1 MAESPVIKF
10 KGDTKDAESKIKQLQ
25 KKLIDFSKGDFV
37 TALGN
42 LGKAGGAFGVVL
54 GTLAKGVKVAKA
66 ALDECAEAYKVQ
78 AKAETQLSAAA
89 KNNPYLNDSSVRA
102 LKAYAGQLQSIS
114 TVGDEKLLPLMAQLA
129 SAGRTQAEIQSIMSA
144 ALDASASGAISL
156 ESAVSG
162 LNASYSGSVGALG
175 KVLPQVKGLT
185 AEELKQGK
193 AVQVVADAYKG
204 MAAEV
209 AKNVGASE
217 QLANAWGDFKENLG
231 EGWEEA
237 TAPAKKE
244 IASLLS
250 QINEYNKWKKELKGA
265 ESNIE
270 SGKATE
276 VDYEIKIEEV
286 TDRLKSARAEL
297 EAVEATIES
306 GHKDW
311 MSQGRELE
319 TAWNLGEAR
328 KNVEALTAE
337 LVSYLK
343 MKERAAKLSKEE
355 ADAAEKARVEA
366 EKRKAAEEAM
376 AAANKKAGD
385 AVDAYNKAIADAQRK
400 IEARRS
406 LGEEITENEEK
417 QIMLEARK
425 SAYLSMIVQAGGT
438 ISGNL
443 AREKKAREEIAR
455 LAAEIA
461 AYDQSGA
468 GLADKYAKKNQAAP
482 SWEDQKKELEDA
494 KAAIEKW
501 NKETVSLLADGT
513 DEKIALE
520 KKYKYAVE
528 QINREIAEGEKQSNE
543 QRLKSVQEVFNQ
555 IGGYIQQSAQLI
567 SDAMAFQLQAVQNE
581 KDYELAALE
590 EKYRKGEITEQ
601 QYNDRKIEIEREAA
615 QKEYKIKMWEWA
627 ANIAQATANTAMA
640 AMGAL
645 AQTTGSVAAR
655 IIAMSLIGAAAGIQ
669 MASLIASKPVPP
681 SFATGGIVQGSSWSG
696 DNVRANVNSGEMILN
711 ATQQKALWE
720 TANGR
725 GGNGGGMNVVINNSA
740 ANIVNAEPR
749 ITQRGI
755 ELLIDARVKQSL
767 SDGKYNSA
775 LTQAN
780 QSMDGSYY
788 GF

>member
-1 MAESPVIKF
+1 MAKNNAVIKF
-10 KGDTKDAESKIKQLQ
+10 GADTKEADGAI
-25 KKLIDFSKGDFV
+25 KKLRNSLAGI
-37 TALGN
+37 
-42 LGKAGGAFGVVL
+42 GKS
-54 GTLAKGVKVAKA
+54 GTLKGLAGIGAAVTGLNAAFSIATKAIGATVA
-66 ALDECAEAYKVQ
+66 ALNDCAEAYKTQ

-231 EGWEEA
+231 QGWEEA

-244 IASLLS
+244 LAGLLS
-250 QINEYNKWKKELKGA
+250 QINAINAKKKELKGA
-265 ESNIE
+265 ESNIA
-270 SGKATE
+270 SGSATE

-286 TDRLKSARAEL
+286 TQQLAGARSEL
-297 EAVEATIES
+297 EAVQQTINS
-306 GHKDW
+306 GLGGID
-311 MSQGRELE
+311 
-319 TAWNLGEAR
+319 TAYALGEAQKR
-328 KNVEALTAE
+328 VMLLTAE
-337 LVSYLK
+337 LAAYAKL
-343 MKERAAKLSKEE
+343 KERLASIAQQEAEE
-355 ADAAEKARVEA
+355 AEKARIEA
-366 EKRKAAEEAM
+366 ERRKAAEEALK
-376 AAANKKAGD
+376 AANKKAGD

-443 AREKKAREEIAR
+443 DREKKAREEIAQ

-468 GLADKYAKKNQAAP
+468 GLADKYAKKNQAAL

-494 KAAIEKW
+494 KAVIEEW
-501 NKETVSLLADGT
+501 NKETISLLADGT
-513 DEKIALE
+513 DQKIALE
-520 KKYKYAVE
+520 KKYKEAVE

-543 QRLKSVQEVFNQ
+543 QRFKSFQDVFNQ
-555 IGGYIQQSAQLI
+555 IGGYVQQSAQLI

-590 EKYRKGEITEQ
+590 EKYRKGEITEEE
-601 QYNDRKIEIEREAA
+601 YNDKKVQIEKDAA

-627 ANIAQATANTAMA
+627 ANIAQATANIAMA
-640 AMGAL
+640 AIGAA
-645 AQTTGSVAAR
+645 AQTSGNAVAR
-655 IIAMSLIGAAAGIQ
+655 IIAMSLIGAAAGVQLSGLIQ
-669 MASLIASKPVPP
+669 SKPVPP
-681 SFATGGIVQGSSWSG
+681 SFATGGIVQGSSWRG

-725 GGNGGGMNVVINNSA
+725 GASGGGMSVVINNSA
-740 ANIVNAEPR
+740 ANVVNAQPR
-749 ITQRGI
+749 ISRGQI
-755 ELLIDARVKQSL
+755 EIMIDARVKEGL
-767 SDGKYNSA
+767 SSGKYNSA
-775 LTQAN
+775 LEQAN
-780 QSMDGSYY
+780 QTMDGTFY
-788 GF
+788 GV

>member
-1 MAESPVIKF
+1 MADKKISIKINADGKKAESVLSSLTEKVNKIGNSKTV
-10 KGDTKDAESKIKQLQ
+10 KGVANLG
-25 KKLIDFSKGDFV
+25 LAFGGV
-37 TALGN
+37 TAAAQVVT
-42 LGKAGGAFGVVL
+42 KAIGATV
-54 GTLAKGVKVAKA
+54 A
-66 ALDECAEAYKVQ
+66 ALNECAEAYKAQ

-129 SAGRTQAEIQSIMSA
+129 SAGRTQAEIQSIMST

-193 AVQVVADAYKG
+193 AVQVVAESYKG

-209 AKNVGASE
+209 AKSVGASE

-231 EGWEEA
+231 QGWEEA
-237 TAPAKKE
+237 TAPAKRELAGLLGQINAINAKKKE
-244 IASLLS
+244 I
-250 QINEYNKWKKELKGA
+250 KGA
-265 ESNIE
+265 ESNIA
-270 SGKATE
+270 GGTAGE

-286 TDRLKSARAEL
+286 TQQLAGARAEL
-297 EAVEATIES
+297 EAVQQTINSGAGGIDTAYALAEAQKRV
-306 GHKDW
+306 G
-311 MSQGRELE
+311 LL
-319 TAWNLGEAR
+319 A
-328 KNVEALTAE
+328 AE
-337 LVSYLK
+337 LGSYTKL
-343 MKERAAKLSKEE
+343 KERLASIAQEE
-355 ADAAEKARVEA
+355 AEAAEKARVEA

-400 IEARRS
+400 IDARRS
-406 LGEEITENEEK
+406 LGEEITEQEER

-425 SAYLSMIVQAGGT
+425 SAYLNMISQAQGA

-443 AREKKAREEIAR
+443 DREKKTREEIAQ

-461 AYDQSGA
+461 AYAQSGE
-468 GLADKYAKKNQAAP
+468 GLADKYAAKNPAAP
-482 SWEDQKKELEDA
+482 SWEEQKKELEDA
-494 KAAIEKW
+494 KAAIEEW
-501 NKETVSLLADGT
+501 NKETVSLSADGT

-520 KKYKYAVE
+520 KKYKDAVE

-725 GGNGGGMNVVINNSA
+725 GANGGGMNVVINNSA

>member
-1 MAESPVIKF
+1 MNKKVAINIESN
-10 KGDTKDAESKIKQLQ
+10 TKQAVDGINKVTERLNSLQ
-25 KKLIDFSKGDFV
+25 KASTSRLATFAKLGAAVSGVGAAFQIV
-37 TALGN
+37 
-42 LGKAGGAFGVVL
+42 GKTVQ
-54 GTLAKGVKVAKA
+54 VAKA
-66 ALDECAEAYKVQ
+66 ALDDCAEAYKTQ

-231 EGWEEA
+231 QGWEEA

-244 IASLLS
+244 LAGLLS
-250 QINEYNKWKKELKGA
+250 QINAINAKKKELKGA
-265 ESNIE
+265 ESNIAGG
-270 SGKATE
+270 SATE

-286 TDRLKSARAEL
+286 TQQLAGARAEL
-297 EAVEATIES
+297 EAVQQTINS
-306 GHKDW
+306 GLGGID
-311 MSQGRELE
+311 
-319 TAWNLGEAR
+319 TAYALGEAQKR
-328 KNVEALTAE
+328 VMLLTAE
-337 LVSYLK
+337 LAAYAKL
-343 MKERAAKLSKEE
+343 KERLASIAQQEAEE
-355 ADAAEKARVEA
+355 AEKARVEA

-425 SAYLSMIVQAGGT
+425 SAYLSMIVQASGT
-438 ISGNL
+438 ISGNS
-443 AREKKAREEIAR
+443 ARELAARKEIAQ

-494 KAAIEKW
+494 KTAIEEW

-520 KKYKYAVE
+520 KKYKEAME
-528 QINREIAEGEKQSNE
+528 QINREIAEGEKQTNE
-543 QRLKSVQEVFNQ
+543 QRFKSFQDVFNQ
-555 IGGYIQQSAQLI
+555 IGGYVTQSAQLI

-590 EKYRKGEITEQ
+590 EKYRKGEITEEE
-601 QYNDRKIEIEREAA
+601 YNDKKVQIEKDAA

-640 AMGAL
+640 AIGAA
-645 AQTTGSVAAR
+645 AQTSGNAVAR
-655 IIAMSLIGAAAGIQ
+655 IIAMSLIGAAAGVQ

-725 GGNGGGMNVVINNSA
+725 GASGGGMSVVINNSA
-740 ANIVNAEPR
+740 ANVVNAQPR
-749 ITQRGI
+749 ISRGQI
-755 ELLIDARVKQSL
+755 EIMIDARVKEGL
-767 SDGKYNSA
+767 SSGKYNSA
-775 LTQAN
+775 LEQAN
-780 QSMDGSYY
+780 QTMDGTFY
-788 GF
+788 GV